1 MLRNPH
7 GVNVTFASSNTDV
20 ATVDQQGDVT
30 VVGAGETTITAT
42 FEGNREYLAASASY
56 KLVVNEPEPLVG
68 IGTVKA
74 DSPTTATYNILG
86 QKADGSYKGVKIKNR
101 KKYAK

>member
-1 MLRNPH
+1 M
-7 GVNVTFASSNTDV
+7 
-20 ATVDQQGDVT
+20 
-30 VVGAGETTITAT
+30 
-42 FEGNREYLAASASY
+42 
-56 KLVVNEPEPLVG
+56 VNEPEPLVG